1 MAIKE
6 FFENDDLTVLTATCA
21 NNRIIF
27 LHEVPQE
34 AEFSLIFYKIPKSN
48 YQLHQTTTNNENHSA
63 LDTQI
68 GLLTLEGGMVKSIY
82 NSLTRVFSAKSSKVI
97 SFVCSFFFVD
107 ESDFKSSWRVKRCIV

>member
-1 MAIKE
+1 MAIRE

-21 NNRIIF
+21 NNHIIF
-27 LHEVPQE
+27 YHEIPQE

-48 YQLHQTTTNNENHSA
+48 YQLHQTTTLDVNNENHSVP
-63 LDTQI
+63 DTQI

-97 SFVCSFFFVD
+97 SFVCFLL
-107 ESDFKSSWRVKRCIV
+107 